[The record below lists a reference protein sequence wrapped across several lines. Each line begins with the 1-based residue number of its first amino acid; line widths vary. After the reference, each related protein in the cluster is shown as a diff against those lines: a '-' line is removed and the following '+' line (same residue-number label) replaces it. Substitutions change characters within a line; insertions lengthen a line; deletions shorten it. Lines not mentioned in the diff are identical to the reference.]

1 MRVKLTAK
9 HPRPAAP
16 DRAPV
21 RSGSASARKP
31 ARPARPAA
39 ANTERPA
46 GPARAPASGATSGG
60 GRTGGKARPSQMP
73 AKRAAS
79 AGASK
84 KDSGAARPSK
94 PARAGAETGK
104 RPYAERPARRDA
116 APADAKRP
124 AGARAEWRRDG
135 DTRSD
140 RAPAKR
146 PARAG
151 GEHGYAA
158 SERPAGARRDASERT
173 RGGYGEG
180 RPSDKSRQG
189 AASRPAGGS
198 ARGGLKVGSPIKRSF
213 GERDDRASEA
223 SAKRSPGER
232 NARRDGAPRER
243 ASRADS
249 DGPSARQFAKR
260 PARRDDAGRKP
271 ASGAR
276 AHTPA
281 AGPGHTAA
289 SRTETESHA
298 DEAGMMRL
306 SKRMSE
312 LGLCSRREADEW
324 IEKGWVFVDGER
336 IDTLGAKV
344 HAGQHIEIVANA
356 RAAQAKQVTI
366 LLHKPVGYV
375 SGQAEDGYQP
385 AITLITPAN
394 HWDGDRS
401 NIQFSTSHLRQ
412 LAPAGRLDI
421 DSTGLL
427 VLTQDGRV
435 AKNLIGIHSPI
446 EKEYLV
452 RVAYGE
458 RTTDLDQHFPAE
470 RVAKLRHGLSLDNVP
485 LRPAKVSWQNGEQL
499 RFVLREG
506 KKRQIRRMCE
516 LVGLQ
521 VVGLKRIRMGR
532 IPLGSLPQGQ
542 WRYLMPDE
550 AF

>member
-1 MRVKLTAK
+1 M
-9 HPRPAAP
+9 
-16 DRAPV
+16 
-21 RSGSASARKP
+21 
-31 ARPARPAA
+31 
-39 ANTERPA
+39 
-46 GPARAPASGATSGG
+46 
-60 GRTGGKARPSQMP
+60 
-73 AKRAAS
+73 
-79 AGASK
+79 K
-84 KDSGAARPSK
+84 KDGGTARSSK
-94 PARAGAETGK
+94 PARAGAETGQRSYTERPARAAKPERAGAETGK
-104 RPYAERPARRDA
+104 RSYTERPARRDA
-116 APADAKRP
+116 APSDAKRP
-124 AGARAEWRRDG
+124 AGPAGARGEWKRDGETRGDRRDE
-135 DTRSD
+135 
-140 RAPAKR
+140 RAPSKR
-146 PARAG
+146 PAREG
-151 GEHGYAA
+151 GERDRGYAT
-158 SERPAGARRDASERT
+158 SERPVGARRDTSERT

-180 RPSDKSRQG
+180 RPSDKPRQG
-189 AASRPAGGS
+189 GAGRPAGDS
-198 ARGGLKVGSPIKRSF
+198 PRGGLKVGSPIKRSF
-213 GERDDRASEA
+213 VERDDRASET
-223 SAKRSPGER
+223 SSKRPAGER
-232 NARRDGAPRER
+232 NARRDGPPRER
-243 ASRADS
+243 ANRTGS
-249 DGPSARQFAKR
+249 DARQDARPGARQYAGR
-260 PARRDDAGRKP
+260 PARGDDSHGRKP
-271 ASGAR
+271 ASDAR
-276 AHTPA
+276 ARKPSANPSPA
-281 AGPGHTAA
+281 AAK
-289 SRTETESHA
+289 RTESESHA

-324 IEKGWVFVDGER
+324 IEKGWVLVDGQR
-336 IDTLGAKV
+336 IDTLGTKV
-344 HAGQHIEIVANA
+344 HAGQQIEIVANA

-401 NIQFSTSHLRQ
+401 NIEFSASHLRQ

-458 RTTDLDQHFPAE
+458 RTTDIDQHFPPE
-470 RVAKLRHGLSLDNVP
+470 LLAKLRHGLSLDDVP

-521 VVGLKRIRMGR
+521 VVGLKRIRMGQ
-532 IPLGSLPQGQ
+532 IPLGQLPQGQ

-550 AF
+550 EF